1 MNQKPTPRGK
11 PRTSQ
16 RLKSI
21 MRSAWKAWQSTK
33 PPMPNYLSSSMDPRM
48 TRSMNKRLSTN
59 QLMMSP
65 AQRKTRPLLD
75 LR

>member
-1 MNQKPTPRGK
+1 
-11 PRTSQ
+11 
-16 RLKSI
+16 
-21 MRSAWKAWQSTK
+21 
-33 PPMPNYLSSSMDPRM
+33 MPNYLSSSMDPRM

-59 QLMMSP
+59 RLMMSP